1 MLPPGVEGMRWEML
15 AFLFT
20 IGSRQFGNDI
30 QKMDIQEL
38 VTNMC
43 KEKRKRRKRQSSHIT
58 IIHAE
63 LFNSNSPIGNFIFFF
78 FLFFSWDA
86 IAFAF

>member
-20 IGSRQFGNDI
+20 IGSPI
-30 QKMDIQEL
+30 WKWHSKMDIQEL

-43 KEKRKRRKRQSSHIT
+43 KEKKKEEEKGNQAILLLFMRSSIL
-58 IIHAE
+58 IH
-63 LFNSNSPIGNFIFFF
+63 L
-78 FLFFSWDA
+78 
-86 IAFAF
+86 

>member
-1 MLPPGVEGMRWEML
+1 MLPLGVEGMRWEML

-38 VTNMC
+38 VTKMC
-43 KEKRKRRKRQSSHIT
+43 KEKEEEKGNQAILLLFTWGSSIL
-58 IIHAE
+58 IH
-63 LFNSNSPIGNFIFFF
+63 L
-78 FLFFSWDA
+78 
-86 IAFAF
+86 